1 MGGRGACPRDY
12 SCLAGASHGVP
23 SPAQIVVRLIQG
35 AIMKVWQLLHPA
47 ITMEHL
53 GLIPLWIHNEDPDPA
68 WKQIDKNYA
77 HGGGWRHGTMN
88 FKMDLSTHVLK
99 YPGDP
104 PLAPLAQTLL
114 RDELILFYRHAIVAI
129 VQKDGSFEV
138 ARID

>member
-1 MGGRGACPRDY
+1 M
-12 SCLAGASHGVP
+12 
-23 SPAQIVVRLIQG
+23 VVF
-35 AIMKVWQLLHPA
+35 WELLNPEM
-47 ITMEHL
+47 TPEHL
-53 GLIPLWIHNEDPDPA
+53 GLIPLWIRNEDPDPA

-88 FKMDLSTHVLK
+88 FKMGHGFVLN

-104 PLAPLAQTLL
+104 PLKPLAQAWL
-114 RDELILFYRHAIVAI
+114 RDERVLFYRHAIVAI